1 MNLLDPAKITPK
13 DSSFG
18 IDREWHLNQRNK
30 AYAVG
35 GVGEVSKPRSLDLM
49 VVVLEYTAE
58 DQMPRARRSEND

>member
-13 DSSFG
+13 DSSLG
-18 IDREWHLNQRNK
+18 RDREWHLNQRNK

-35 GVGEVSKPRSLDLM
+35 SVGEVSKPRSFDLM

-58 DQMPRARRSEND
+58 DQMPRVRRSEND